1 MGTPAGFPAYRDL
14 RINAALKEILDAW
27 AAFLDRPDSLYVF
40 NESPT
45 GWKCAQARRAVV
57 QNAGGLTASEA
68 LASGVTERAIHGRG
82 MWRLST
88 SRRMVVDLG
97 I

>member
-1 MGTPAGFPAYRDL
+1 LPKDPRSGPIGAILDWTMGTPAGFPAYRDL

-57 QNAGGLTASEA
+57 QNRAG
-68 LASGVTERAIHGRG
+68 
-82 MWRLST
+82 
-88 SRRMVVDLG
+88 
-97 I
+97 